1 MTQIETWI
9 LSPLPTALAKT
20 LLHSLWEAGLAAL
33 GLAACLRF
41 IRSSRLR
48 YAAACAAL
56 VATIVISAATFT
68 FLKPAPFQ
76 GQPQRFLSL
85 GWPLQSPDAPAGTVG
100 DVPRSTFL
108 RILPW
113 ITPVWLLGVLLSTL
127 CRAAGWVA
135 SERLC
140 RVAVCNA
147 PEAWLQ
153 KLKSIRAR
161 MNVTKA
167 VALLESSRTQI
178 PVVIGYVRPAILLPV
193 GLLTGMPAEQIEL
206 ILMHELAHV
215 RRADYLF
222 NMLQTVVESIMFYN
236 PGIWWISSVI
246 RTERENC
253 CDDVVLETTNAGP
266 LYAAALTALEENR
279 SNQMEVGMAATGGS
293 LVKRIRRILRQSEPQ
308 TSAAVPMLSTA
319 AVIVVIGGLL
329 AAHPAAL
336 SQPASVVAPA
346 IVPAV
351 QSTAA
356 PGTATGTGP
365 SIGQNAVPASNQN
378 FVQNAFTGK
387 WVDEGVAYVIAP
399 EERAAFNSAS
409 RLSAMGAAPSIRQN
423 AVPARTQI
431 VVENA
436 YTKWLNED
444 VVYIITP
451 EERAAFLGLST
462 DAERDRFIEQFW
474 QRRDPTPGTAQNEF
488 KDEHYRRIAYANDHF
503 TSKVGLPQGAGW
515 RMDRGRIYILWGA
528 PDEMESHP
536 EGGTYVTGGGTTQ
549 TFPFEIWRYRFIQGV
564 GNDVLLEFVDPN
576 GTGEFKWSTD
586 PQGKVRGLVR

>member
-1 MTQIETWI
+1 MTRIETWI
-9 LSPLPTALAKT
+9 QSPLPTALAKT
-20 LLHSLWEAGLAAL
+20 LLHSLWEAGLAAFA
-33 GLAACLRF
+33 LAACLRF

-48 YAAACAAL
+48 YAVACTAL
-56 VATIVISAATFT
+56 AATIVISAGTFT
-68 FLKPAPFQ
+68 FLEPAAFQ
-76 GQPQRFLSL
+76 GQPHRFLSL
-85 GWPLQSPDAPAGTVG
+85 GWPLQGAGAPAGTVG

-135 SERLC
+135 SERLR
-140 RVAVCNA
+140 RVAACNA

-153 KLKSIRAR
+153 KLNSIRTR
-161 MNVTKA
+161 MNVTRA

-178 PVVIGYVRPAILLPV
+178 PIVIGYVRPAILLPV

-236 PGIWWISSVI
+236 PGVWWISSVI

-253 CDDVVLETTNAGP
+253 CDDVVLQTTNAGP

-279 SNQMEVGMAATGGS
+279 SNQMEVAMAATGGS
-293 LVKRIRRILRQSEPQ
+293 LVKRIRRILRQSETQ
-308 TSAAVPMLSTA
+308 TSAAVPMLSAA
-319 AVIVVIGGLL
+319 AVIAVIGGLL

-336 SQPASVVAPA
+336 SQPA
-346 IVPAV
+346 PAV
-351 QSTAA
+351 VPTVVPPIHSTAGSPA
-356 PGTATGTGP
+356 TTAAEP
-365 SIGQNAVPASNQN
+365 PMKQPA
-378 FVQNAFTGK
+378 
-387 WVDEGVAYVIAP
+387 
-399 EERAAFNSAS
+399 
-409 RLSAMGAAPSIRQN
+409 L
-423 AVPARTQI
+423 PARTQI

-436 YTKWLNED
+436 YTRWLNED

-503 TSKVGLPQGAGW
+503 TSKIGLPQGAGW
-515 RMDRGRIYILWGA
+515 RMDRGHIYILWGA
-528 PDEMESHP
+528 PDEMESHL
-536 EGGTYVTGGGTTQ
+536 EGGTYAVPGGGTTQ
-549 TFPFEIWRYRFIQGV
+549 TFPFEVWRYRFIQGV
-564 GNDVLLEFVDPN
+564 GNDVLLEFVDAN
-576 GTGEFKWSTD
+576 GTGEFKWTTD
-586 PQGKVRGLVR
+586 PQGKLRGLVR